1 MSFMERIKRIAKGN
15 LSELLDK
22 VDKPEL
28 ELKGHILELESNLKE
43 AKDAVAEFAVIHKK
57 NEKELEQMK
66 RMRDEWQFKAEASL
80 KAGDESLAKRALGE
94 RIKVE
99 ERINRLEPLLVNSAN
114 SYAELK
120 QQVIELSDRLKAAQ
134 TTLAELQSRDRAA
147 KAQQKFG
154 ARATKGSADGN
165 IDFSRFEDAVLQKEA
180 VVELDREIRG
190 EMSVLDDRLDQQS
203 AADRI
208 EREIEALKRQKFSS
222 PAA

>member
-1 MSFMERIKRIAKGN
+1 
-15 LSELLDK
+15 
-22 VDKPEL
+22 
-28 ELKGHILELESNLKE
+28 
-43 AKDAVAEFAVIHKK
+43 
-57 NEKELEQMK
+57 
-66 RMRDEWQFKAEASL
+66 
-80 KAGDESLAKRALGE
+80 
-94 RIKVE
+94 VE